1 MSRAIARRVRHV
13 TALDLTPAMLAEG
26 KRAADHTGLMNVTF
40 AHGDATALPYLDR
53 SFTLVVTRFSLH
65 QVADPEAVVKEMV
78 RVSRARR
85 RADHRRPRPA
95 GRTWRATSTASSGSA
110 TPPTG

>member
-1 MSRAIARRVRHV
+1 
-13 TALDLTPAMLAEG
+13 MLAEG

-78 RVSRARR
+78 RVSRPGAALIIADLVRPADLEGDLDRVERLRDPSHGVTLTGRGSPNSSRR
-85 RADHRRPRPA
+85 RGPR
-95 GRTWRATSTASSGSA
+95 
-110 TPPTG
+110 